1 MKRRVSN
8 LLVELTNVHRL
19 DPDALLDMCAIGVVR
34 YFVGQHL
41 RLAQGVHESRASS
54 TRCTYKP
61 HPKPKNEF
69 RVQRKEWLD
78 SEAKKNIPT
87 TMTVNWTPFF
97 TLFPLR
103 LPANDIL
110 AKAAV
115 VRVVRRVELSSYL
128 P

>member
-1 MKRRVSN
+1 VKRRVSN

-78 SEAKKNIPT
+78 SEKKKHTNNHDGKLDTFLYLVP
-87 TMTVNWTPFF
+87 
-97 TLFPLR
+97 
-103 LPANDIL
+103 PA
-110 AKAAV
+110 
-115 VRVVRRVELSSYL
+115 SSCE
-128 P
+128 